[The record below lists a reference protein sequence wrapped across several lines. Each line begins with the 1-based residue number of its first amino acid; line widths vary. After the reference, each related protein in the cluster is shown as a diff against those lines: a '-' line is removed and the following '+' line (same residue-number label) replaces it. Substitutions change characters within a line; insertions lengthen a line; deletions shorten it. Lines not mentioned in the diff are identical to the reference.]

1 MSLVSYQTAL
11 LRSVGPKTG
20 GRKKKVEYKSLP
32 CLDKQI
38 VFLYRMERVAGIE
51 MERVAGIE
59 PASLAWKARGYSR
72 RWLIIFDVSNSKP
85 NMKF

>member
-1 MSLVSYQTAL
+1 MVSEGQPNVRQSGVLRPRPAL
-11 LRSVGPKTG
+11 LMSRQTNG
-20 GRKKKVEYKSLP
+20 
-32 CLDKQI
+32 I

-51 MERVAGIE
+51 
-59 PASLAWKARGYSR
+59 PALLAWKARGYSR

>member
-1 MSLVSYQTAL
+1 MYRQTN
-11 LRSVGPKTG
+11 G
-20 GRKKKVEYKSLP
+20 
-32 CLDKQI
+32 I
-38 VFLYRMERVAGIE
+38 VFLYR

-85 NMKF
+85 NMKFWFHSAPLWIFSPLNIYVSFSVWMEPKLSAF